1 MITHTPL
8 TVALRVNGQVRC
20 DCGELRFEVAI
31 AETPGGNNFL
41 RALECISCHK
51 QMTLVHRSDAG
62 LAPAL
67 V

>member
-8 TVALRVNGQVRC
+8 TAALGVNAQVKC
-20 DCGELRFEVAI
+20 DCSEVRFEVAI
-31 AETPGGNNFL
+31 AATESGNNFL

-51 QMTLVHRSDAG
+51 QMTLVHRSDSG